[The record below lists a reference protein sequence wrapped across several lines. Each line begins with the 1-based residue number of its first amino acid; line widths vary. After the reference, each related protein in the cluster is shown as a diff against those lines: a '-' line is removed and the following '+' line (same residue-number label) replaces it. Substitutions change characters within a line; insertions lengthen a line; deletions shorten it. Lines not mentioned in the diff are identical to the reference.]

1 MSSPFIRSVLPL
13 SVPSSSFVRHIFL
26 PASQHM
32 SSEAP
37 ATDDATAPAK
47 PRRRRVI
54 RKKRSAGPLKSDI
67 PDSISQNPAL
77 LNAISTSLPRDY
89 EFEIAKTIHRI
100 NQAKAHH
107 VALQLP
113 EGLLMYACSIGDIL
127 KAFTEPGCCERVSIL
142 GDVTYGACCVD
153 DLSAK
158 ALGCDFLVHY
168 GHSCLVPITE
178 TVVKCLYVFVEI
190 RIDVQHLVDCFCA
203 TCDEGTQVF
212 VMGTVQFRAAVV
224 EAAKI
229 LNERN
234 RPAMVPQA
242 KPLSPG
248 EVLGCTAPADLCD
261 CAIERTCKKDKC
273 ESSGGC
279 GDDNCCQTD
288 VTAAAAATATATATN
303 ANVSTEVE
311 KVMLFVA
318 DGRFHLEAAMI
329 SNPTLRAL
337 RYDPYN
343 KRLTEEKY
351 ETEKM
356 KSIRNKSIRRAMD
369 PSAKTFGIILGTLGR
384 QGNPAILGQIRK
396 LLQKHN
402 KSSFIVLLSEIFPQ
416 KLDMFPNIDVWVQI
430 ACPRLS
436 VDWGH
441 HFTKPVLNPY
451 ELNVALGEVEYQE
464 TYPMDYYRK
473 GSGKWTNYHDENRVR
488 KLENEG
494 P

>member
-1 MSSPFIRSVLPL
+1 MESSCNSEQ
-13 SVPSSSFVRHIFL
+13 HQ
-26 PASQHM
+26 PAASDQQKN
-32 SSEAP
+32 EAP
-37 ATDDATAPAK
+37 AAEPVAPAPTDAAETNLSPSTTTAK
-47 PRRRRVI
+47 PRRRRII
-54 RKKRSAGPLKSDI
+54 RKKRSAGGGVLKPDV

-77 LNAISTSLPRDY
+77 LSAISSSLPKDY
-89 EFEIAKTIHRI
+89 EFEIPKTVHRI
-100 NQAKAHH
+100 NQAKARH

-113 EGLLMYACSIGDIL
+113 EGLLMYACSLGDIL
-127 KAFTEPGCCERVSIL
+127 KAFTEPGCCERISIL

-153 DLSAK
+153 DLSAE
-158 ALGCDFLVHY
+158 ALGCDLLVHY

-203 TCDEGTQVF
+203 TCEEGTQVF

-229 LNERN
+229 LNTRN
-234 RPAMVPQA
+234 RPATVPQA

-248 EVLGCTAPADLCD
+248 EVLGCTAPSDLC
-261 CAIERTCKKDKC
+261 KC
-273 ESSGGC
+273 SISGKGDGENVEC
-279 GDDNCCQTD
+279 GD
-288 VTAAAAATATATATN
+288 
-303 ANVSTEVE
+303 SKPEGE

-343 KRLTEEKY
+343 KVLTDEKY
-351 ETEKM
+351 ETDKM
-356 KSIRNKSIRRAMD
+356 KAIRNKSIQRAMD
-369 PSAKTFGIILGTLGR
+369 PNARTFGIILGTLGR

-396 LLQKHN
+396 LLHKHN
-402 KSSFIVLLSEIFPQ
+402 KKSFVILLSEIFPQ
-416 KLDMFPNIDVWVQI
+416 KLDMFPAVDVWVQI

-441 HFTKPVLNPY
+441 HFTKPMLNPY
-451 ELNVALGEVEYQE
+451 ELNVALGEVEFRE
-464 TYPMDYYRK
+464 AYPMDFYRK
-473 GSGKWTNYHDENRVR
+473 GSGRWTNYHEENRTR
-488 KLENEG
+488 KLLN
-494 P
+494 

>member
-1 MSSPFIRSVLPL
+1 
-13 SVPSSSFVRHIFL
+13 
-26 PASQHM
+26 M
-32 SSEAP
+32 SSEAAAAAEP
-37 ATDDATAPAK
+37 TK

-54 RKKRSAGPLKSDI
+54 RKKRSAGGPLKSDV

-77 LNAISTSLPRDY
+77 LNAIASSLPRDY

-100 NQAKAHH
+100 NQARAHH

-113 EGLLMYACSIGDIL
+113 EGLLMYACSLGDIL
-127 KAFTEPGCCERVSIL
+127 KAFTEPGCCQRISIL

-158 ALGCDFLVHY
+158 ALGCDLLVHY

-178 TVVKCLYVFVEI
+178 TVVKCMYVFVEI

-203 TCDEGTQVF
+203 TCEEGTQVF

-234 RPAMVPQA
+234 RPAMIPQA

-248 EVLGCTAPADLCD
+248 EVLGCTAPAGLCD
-261 CAIERTCKKDKC
+261 CSVERTCKEEDSC
-273 ESSGGC
+273 ESKSGC
-279 GDDNCCQTD
+279 GDDNCCQETE
-288 VTAAAAATATATATN
+288 TAAAAPVADATDAG
-303 ANVSTEVE
+303 E

-343 KRLTEEKY
+343 KILTEERY
-351 ETEKM
+351 ETAKM
-356 KSIRNKSIRRAMD
+356 KSIRNKSIQRAMD

-384 QGNPAILGQIRK
+384 QGNPAILGQIRQ
-396 LLQKHN
+396 LLTKHG
-402 KSSFIVLLSEIFPQ
+402 KASFVVLLSEIFPQ
-416 KLDMFPNIDVWVQI
+416 KLDMFPNVDVWVQI

-464 TYPMDYYRK
+464 VYPMDFYRK
-473 GSGKWTNYHDENRVR
+473 GSGKWTNYHDENRFR
-488 KLENEG
+488 KLVN
-494 P
+494 